1 MRHQAPRARP
11 RPPLPLPPL
20 PVVRQA
26 RLHRNPRPR
35 LQVLRVQHPR
45 VHRHHH
51 RAHRR
56 LRQRPARLHLH
67 RAARARAQP
76 KPNIRS
82 QYERSDS
89 ISWCGRRGCCATN
102 RVGGRED
109 MTGTITGVPDMDNPQ
124 HNNFLFGGGSNPN
137 DKNIVALLLWEDAN
151 EGLTAEDYWY
161 LPRALIS
168 QLTWGI
174 DNDTK
179 LPMDWTANFGA
190 DSLFYRP
197 RQVGTMPTA
206 TAATILNEG
215 LPVGT
220 TPA

>member
-1 MRHQAPRARP
+1 MSGATVLAGAGGAVVAQRIIGGASYLVARIKQWNATISC
-11 RPPLPLPPL
+11 LE
-20 PVVRQA
+20 
-26 RLHRNPRPR
+26 
-35 LQVLRVQHPR
+35 
-45 VHRHHH
+45 
-51 RAHRR
+51 
-56 LRQRPARLHLH
+56 
-67 RAARARAQP
+67 AAWGD
-76 KPNIRS
+76 
-82 QYERSDS
+82 SDS
-89 ISWCGRRGCCATN
+89 GGATN

-179 LPMDWTANFGA
+179 LPMDWTA
-190 DSLFYRP
+190 
-197 RQVGTMPTA
+197 